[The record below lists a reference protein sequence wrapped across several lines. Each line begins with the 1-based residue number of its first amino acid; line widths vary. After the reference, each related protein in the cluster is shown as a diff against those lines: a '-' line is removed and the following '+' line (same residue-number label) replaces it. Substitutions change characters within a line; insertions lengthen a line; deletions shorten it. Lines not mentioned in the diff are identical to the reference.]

1 MWLDPQ
7 KTPLLERPVDE
18 LKAPERLVLPL
29 PPAASPCVREGA
41 FVEMGQPL
49 ARREDGSPALHS
61 PVSGVVAAA
70 VRGVDSPARIVLE
83 NDGRDTPFPRRA
95 GGKTAGGAPSGS
107 LSAALREAAV
117 LAALSGRPL
126 ADELAAMAARK
137 TRLLV
142 LHVVETEPYLCVSQ
156 KLLDENPDDVAAGF
170 LLLMSACGA
179 RLAAIAVGDDVPSST
194 VDAFTASARMRGLA
208 VQVEHIPQKY
218 PAGDERYLRPLLES
232 RGLGAQQGAAVRMG
246 FVCPEDCLFALR
258 ARDGE
263 PQLSRF
269 VAVAGDAVTSPRILE
284 VRIGTPVRAV
294 FDRCGLSF
302 EPDRVVLG
310 GPMRGVA
317 VTDLEA
323 PVEKGTGAVLALR
336 APHHPASRSLCI
348 GCGKCVSVCPEGLL
362 PNYIAQRAVSADF
375 DALRELRIEDCVE
388 CGCCSYVCPGRMPI
402 VELIKNIKKA
412 AQ

>member
-29 PPAASPCVREGA
+29 PAAAALCVREGA

-49 ARREDGSPALHS
+49 ARREDGFPALHS

-70 VRGVDSPARIVLE
+70 RGGEACVRVALQ
-83 NDGRDTPFPRRA
+83 NDGRDTPFA
-95 GGKTAGGAPSGS
+95 GRSGSAGAGRGAPG

-117 LAALSGRPL
+117 LAALSARPL
-126 ADELAAMAARK
+126 ADELAAMASRK
-137 TRLLV
+137 TRTLV

-179 RLAAIAVGDDVPSST
+179 RLAALAVGDDVPSST
-194 VDAFTASARMRGLA
+194 VDAFTAAARMRGLA
-208 VQVEHIPQKY
+208 VQVEHIPQKFPY
-218 PAGDERYLRPLLES
+218 GDERYLRPLLES
-232 RGLGAQQGAAVRMG
+232 RGVGAQQPQAARMG

-269 VAVAGDAVTSPRILE
+269 LAVAGDAVTNPQILE
-284 VRIGTPVRAV
+284 VRIGTPVRAI

-310 GPMRGVA
+310 GPMRGAA
-317 VTDLEA
+317 VTDLDA
-323 PVEKGTGAVLALR
+323 PVEKSTGAVLALR

-375 DALRELRIEDCVE
+375 DALRELRIGDCVE